1 MKITLRL
8 GTALLVIVPAVF
20 IGCKSPKGAGVV
32 APDYPPL
39 GTQHDEIMM
48 QQEINA
54 EASKY
59 VVYSHEFDD
68 LDKNGPGWKLTPYGE
83 DHVKQIA
90 VNLQRG
96 DEFPVVL
103 ERSEISIQEGTE
115 LEYPVHFNEALDRKR
130 RQMLVASL
138 QALGVADA
146 DERVVVGPAFAEGI
160 TGTEAS
166 RAYGRGIRGGRN
178 GSGGGMGGMGG
189 MGGFGG
195 FGGFGGRFQ

>member
-8 GTALLVIVPAVF
+8 SIALLVIVPAVF

-68 LDKNGPGWKLTPYGE
+68 LDKDGPGWKLTAYGE

-96 DEFPVVL
+96 DEFPVML
-103 ERSEISIQEGTE
+103 ERSQISIQEGTE
-115 LEYPVHFNEALDRKR
+115 FEYPVHFNEALDSKR
-130 RQMLVASL
+130 RQVLVASL
-138 QALGVADA
+138 EALGVADA

-166 RAYGRGIRGGRN
+166 RAYTRGLQGFRN
-178 GSGGGMGGMGG
+178 GSRGGMGGFGGG

-195 FGGFGGRFQ
+195 FGGGFQ